1 MTTLAEDPA
10 AADGRPEEPAAPSPP
25 HRLLGRLSTGH
36 LLMLLAGVVAAVANY
51 AALTGGEGRM
61 SVLVADAEIAAGDP
75 LDAAALSTAAID
87 PAGSLGDRL
96 VGASERSDLDGAVAA
111 TRVETGEPLR
121 RSDVQEAAA
130 PGGQR
135 AMSVPVDAPH
145 AVGGALRPGDR
156 VDLIETNGTEAAY
169 LVTDAQVLAVPEGGD
184 GGLKGLSGFSVTIAV
199 GADEALELAEAI
211 HEGELDVV
219 RATGADPADSAA
231 ATEAGGAP

>member
-10 AADGRPEEPAAPSPP
+10 AAEGRPEEPTAPSPP

-51 AALTGGEGRM
+51 AALTGGESRT
-61 SVLVADAEIAAGDP
+61 SVLIADAEILAGDP
-75 LDAAALSTAAID
+75 LDAAALSTAEVN
-87 PAGSLGDRL
+87 PGGSLPERL
-96 VGASERSDLDGAVAA
+96 VAASDRGDFDGAVAA
-111 TRVETGEPLR
+111 TRVEAGEPLR
-121 RSDVQEAAA
+121 RSDVQDAAA

-156 VDLIETNGTEAAY
+156 VDVIETTGTEAAY

-184 GGLKGLSGFSVTIAV
+184 GGLDGLSGFSVTIAV
-199 GADEALELAEAI
+199 GADEALRLAEAI

-219 RATGADPADSAA
+219 RATGADPADSTT